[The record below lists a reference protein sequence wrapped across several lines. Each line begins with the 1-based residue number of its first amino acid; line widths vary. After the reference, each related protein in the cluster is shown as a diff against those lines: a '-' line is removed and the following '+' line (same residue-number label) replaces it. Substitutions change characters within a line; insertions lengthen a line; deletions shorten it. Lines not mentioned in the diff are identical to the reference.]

1 MTDRVIQVTAAG
13 KELRFEPSLAAYNKY
28 INEMMP
34 HDKVA
39 PATNYLRR
47 IVNKDDKA
55 ALDEVLQL
63 PGAVMRLLAKVNEHF
78 EDDLEIEVK
87 N

>member
-1 MTDRVIQVTAAG
+1 MTKKVIVLAVAG
-13 KELRFEPSLAAYNKY
+13 KELRFEPTLAAHNKY

-34 HDKVA
+34 NDKIA

-55 ALDEVLQL
+55 ALDEILQR
-63 PGAVMRLLAKVNEHF
+63 PGAVMRLVAKVNEHF
-78 EDDLEIEVK
+78 EVDLEIEVK

>member
-1 MTDRVIQVTAAG
+1 MTNKVIVLAVAG
-13 KELRFEPSLAAYNKY
+13 KELRFEPSLAAHNKY

-47 IVNKDDKA
+47 VVNKEDKA
-55 ALDEVLQL
+55 ALDEVLKL
-63 PGAVMRLLAKVNEHF
+63 PGAVMRLVAKVNELF
-78 EDDLEIEVK
+78 EVDLEIEVK